1 MDMYEINLKCV
12 FFKIIKLR
20 DNQHEF
26 VVFYP
31 NLRRDLSSF
40 T

>member
-1 MDMYEINLKCV
+1 MYMYEISLKCM
-12 FFKIIKLR
+12 FFKINKLR

-26 VVFYP
+26 VVFYLY
-31 NLRRDLSSF
+31 LRGDLSLF